1 VQKAF
6 FFPPLKKSKRAAVAV
21 MGGATAKA
29 KGISTAKSGIAVK
42 GGAEDESKQSLQ
54 RAREKLL
61 KEVESREMQREETE
75 RRIEEAR
82 ADRLAVQSLP

>member
-1 VQKAF
+1 M
-6 FFPPLKKSKRAAVAV
+6 PPRAVL
-21 MGGATAKA
+21 GGATEKT

-42 GGAEDESKQSLQ
+42 GGAGDESKKSLQ

-61 KEVESREMQREETE
+61 EEVESREMQREETE

-82 ADRLAVQSLP
+82 TDRLAVQSLP

>member
-1 VQKAF
+1 M
-6 FFPPLKKSKRAAVAV
+6 PPREVL
-21 MGGATAKA
+21 GGATAKA
-29 KGISTAKSGIAVK
+29 KDISTAKIGKAIK
-42 GGAEDESKQSLQ
+42 GDDEDESKKSLQ
-54 RAREKLL
+54 RAREKFL

>member
-1 VQKAF
+1 
-6 FFPPLKKSKRAAVAV
+6 

-29 KGISTAKSGIAVK
+29 KGISTAKSGIAVQ
-42 GGAEDESKQSLQ
+42 GGAEDESKKSLQ